1 MGRRPLRGFTLLE
14 VMMVVLLVGIL
25 SGIAMLGL
33 NFGGAERQLQTESDR
48 LATLLEQVGNEA
60 VMQNQEYGLKL
71 TDTGYLFLCLDEIKQ
86 RWKPCEGERSL
97 RERTLPEGLEIHLLR
112 EGKLDLPLAKD
123 DDRKEDGTRDRD
135 SGPRLYPDILLLS
148 SGEASAAS
156 VEILVSEKPEFR
168 SEIRVDDIGRVSRD
182 GDDADKNKEKT
193 KKGEGHAG

>member
-1 MGRRPLRGFTLLE
+1 MGRRPLQGFTLLE

-48 LATLLEQVGNEA
+48 LATLIEQVGNEA

-71 TDTGYLFLCLDEIKQ
+71 TGTGYLFLCLDEIKQ
-86 RWKPCEGERSL
+86 RWKPCKGESSL
-97 RERTLPEGLEIHLLR
+97 RERELPAGLEIHLLR
-112 EGKLDLPLAKD
+112 EGKLNLPLAQD

-135 SGPRLYPDILLLS
+135 ASPRIYPDILLLS

-156 VEILVSEKPEFR
+156 VEILVTEKPELR

-182 GDDADKNKEKT
+182 GEDDKAVKKE
-193 KKGEGHAG
+193 GEGHAG